1 MRTQRE
7 AATRLPVREFG
18 PLGVIRTM
26 FMDQAHAQRPTSG
39 ASAAQLVAQLREA
52 RHRTRR
58 LTEEL
63 SSSELMGPRL
73 DIVNPML
80 WEIGHVGWFHEYWTL
95 RHVHGCAPLIERGD
109 RLWDSSNVPH
119 ATRWQLDL
127 PDRTGTFGYL
137 ADVLARQEDRLG
149 GTIDEAAQASAMGG
163 AIDGMLTELAV
174 LEEDGVVQLP
184 AGMSFEEGATLPCAG
199 LTAWSAV
206 VKLGDI
212 KPGQTVLTQGT
223 GGVSLFALEFAK
235 MCGARVIATSSSDA
249 KIARLKQLGADV
261 TLNYKT
267 TPDWGKK
274 VRELTGRGVDLV
286 VEVGGVGTL
295 NESIRA
301 TRIGGTI
308 AFIGVLAGP
317 ASSDSRLPLMVM
329 QQQRLQGVTVGSIE
343 DLQALCDGIS
353 MHGVK
358 PVIDKVFAFDEVK
371 DAFAHMASGAHFGKI
386 AIAIG

>member
-1 MRTQRE
+1 VLTEYRVFPAHALVRTPDHLSDIE
-7 AATRLPVREFG
+7 AA
-18 PLGVIRTM
+18 
-26 FMDQAHAQRPTSG
+26 A
-39 ASAAQLVAQLREA
+39 
-52 RHRTRR
+52 
-58 LTEEL
+58 
-63 SSSELMGPRL
+63 
-73 DIVNPML
+73 
-80 WEIGHVGWFHEYWTL
+80 
-95 RHVHGCAPLIERGD
+95 
-109 RLWDSSNVPH
+109 
-119 ATRWQLDL
+119 
-127 PDRTGTFGYL
+127 
-137 ADVLARQEDRLG
+137 
-149 GTIDEAAQASAMGG
+149 
-163 AIDGMLTELAV
+163 
-174 LEEDGVVQLP
+174 
-184 AGMSFEEGATLPCAG
+184 LPCAG

-223 GGVSLFALEFAK
+223 GGVSLFALQFAK

-249 KIARLKQLGADV
+249 KIARLKELGADV

-267 TPDWGKK
+267 TPDWGKRA
-274 VRELTGRGVDLV
+274 RELTGRGVDLV

-317 ASSDSRLPLMVM
+317 ATTDTRLPLMVM
-329 QQQRLQGVTVGSIE
+329 QQQRLQGVTVGSVE

-353 MHGVK
+353 LHRVK
-358 PVIDKVFAFDEVK
+358 PVIDKVFAFDQVK

>member
-1 MRTQRE
+1 MRCYELQGPQGVDALALIDKPVPQAGPGEVLVRLKAATLNYRDLLTVKGGYGSRQKFPLVPVSDGAGVVEAIGAGVKGFAPGDRVIGSFFESWLGGEPSEARMRAALGGSVDGVLTEYRVFPAHALVRTPAHLSDVE
-7 AATRLPVREFG
+7 AA
-18 PLGVIRTM
+18 
-26 FMDQAHAQRPTSG
+26 A
-39 ASAAQLVAQLREA
+39 
-52 RHRTRR
+52 
-58 LTEEL
+58 
-63 SSSELMGPRL
+63 
-73 DIVNPML
+73 
-80 WEIGHVGWFHEYWTL
+80 
-95 RHVHGCAPLIERGD
+95 
-109 RLWDSSNVPH
+109 
-119 ATRWQLDL
+119 
-127 PDRTGTFGYL
+127 
-137 ADVLARQEDRLG
+137 
-149 GTIDEAAQASAMGG
+149 
-163 AIDGMLTELAV
+163 
-174 LEEDGVVQLP
+174 
-184 AGMSFEEGATLPCAG
+184 LPCAG

-206 VKLGDI
+206 VKLGDV

-223 GGVSLFALEFAK
+223 GGVSLFALQFAK

-274 VRELTGRGVDLV
+274 ARELTGRGVDLV

-317 ASSDSRLPLMVM
+317 ATADTRLPLMVM

-343 DLQALCDGIS
+343 DLQAMCDGIA

-358 PVIDKVFAFDEVK
+358 PVIDRVFAFDQVK
-371 DAFAHMASGAHFGKI
+371 DAFAHLASGAHFGKV